1 MNQYPN
7 GPQPPYQQ
15 PPGGY
20 PPQGQYP
27 GPQFTQQPG
36 YPPQYPPVQQPQ
48 PQQTAP
54 QPKKKQSKL
63 AIGCGSL
70 IALVVVIG
78 VISAISSGGKGS
90 STPVPSGG
98 SNSNST
104 QQSPS
109 KPTSWQ
115 TMHTYSG
122 NGNQKTETIAVPNDW
137 KILWSCDATSFMGSQ
152 YNVMVEVDNSDGTTA
167 DLAVNTICS
176 SGNTSG
182 VTEEHQSGN
191 VYLNV
196 TSEAK
201 WSILVQEQK

>member
-15 PPGGY
+15 PPTGY

-48 PQQTAP
+48 PQQP
-54 QPKKKQSKL
+54 VKKKKSKVGL
-63 AIGCGSL
+63 GCGI
-70 IALVVVIG
+70 IAAIVVLG
-78 VISAISSGGKGS
+78 AIVGIANSGKS
-90 STPVPSGG
+90 STTPAPSGG

-115 TMHTYSG
+115 TTHTYSG
-122 NGNQKTETIAVPNDW
+122 NGSQKTETIAVPSDW

-152 YNVMVEVDNSDGTTA
+152 YNVAIEVDNSDGTPA
-167 DLAVNTICS
+167 DPAAVNTICS
-176 SGNTSG
+176 SSNTSG
-182 VTEEHQSGN
+182 QTEEHQSGN